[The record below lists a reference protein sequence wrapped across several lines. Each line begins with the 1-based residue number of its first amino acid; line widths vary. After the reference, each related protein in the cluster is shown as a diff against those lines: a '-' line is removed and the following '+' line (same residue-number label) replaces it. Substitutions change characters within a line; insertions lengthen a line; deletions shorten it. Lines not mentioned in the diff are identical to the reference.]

1 MSARRSLSCDARQLT
16 WLLVDSEGDAEMWGV
31 VCFGPFGTNCDRV
44 GALCAASALG
54 WVCARARAV
63 SGRAGVRNEWAAGVG
78 APPKNLV
85 LRGPL
90 RWTTERTSSWAR
102 CMGARTRR
110 QALGH
115 SAAHSIV
122 VERKHALNKLLD
134 ATRSEPRDLVWL
146 Y

>member
-16 WLLVDSEGDAEMWGV
+16 WPLADSEGDAEMWGV
-31 VCFGPFGTNCDRV
+31 VCFGPFGTGWDRV

-54 WVCARARAV
+54 WVCARARAM

-102 CMGARTRR
+102 FG
-110 QALGH
+110 LGH
-115 SAAHSIV
+115 GRADEEAGIGTFGGSLHRGREKARIKQV
-122 VERKHALNKLLD
+122 VGRD
-134 ATRSEPRDLVWL
+134 AK
-146 Y
+146 